1 MRSTIRKS
9 VAVATTVVLAGCSS
23 GAGPGADSPAV
34 PRGSTPGAAATS
46 EPPEKEPVL
55 QIAEPEAAAATE
67 EPEWD
72 PENPFGL
79 TDEERREAADLVGVL
94 QAWMGMDERRFKRD
108 LRGYLRSDGRAAF
121 CAPVEEGIVYEE
133 GDTPVLVENPGRELI
148 GSLLLAAALEGSTQ
162 RDDYG
167 DVQIANLSTWI
178 NQFFDAE
185 CDWDWTTA
193 DAGVEDAEQER
204 EANQGVAE
212 ALGPDE
218 VHGWTKERAVAVLE
232 FADQAT
238 QDLFCQEF
246 LDLDTPQPEPI
257 VYGDEFFTWTPEE
270 RQAAMLW
277 TVDWGVE
284 NCL

>member
-1 MRSTIRKS
+1 MRSTIRTS
-9 VAVATTVVLAGCSS
+9 VMVATVVLLAGCSS
-23 GAGPGADSPAV
+23 GTGQDADTAAV
-34 PRGSTPGAAATS
+34 TTGSAPDVAATS
-46 EPPEKEPVL
+46 EPLETEPVET
-55 QIAEPEAAAATE
+55 AEPEAAPATE

-72 PENPFGL
+72 PENPFSL
-79 TDEERREAADLVGVL
+79 TDEERRAAADLVDEL
-94 QAWMGMDERRFKRD
+94 QAWMDMDERQFKGE
-108 LRGYLRSDGRAAF
+108 LRGYLRSDGREAF

-133 GDTPVLVENPGRELI
+133 GDPPVLVENPGHELI

-162 RDDYG
+162 REDYG
-167 DVQIANLSTWI
+167 DVQVANLSTWI

-185 CDWDWTTA
+185 CDWEWITA

-204 EANQGVAE
+204 EANRGAAE

-218 VHGWTKERAVAVLE
+218 VHGWTKERAVSVLE
-232 FADQAT
+232 SSDQAT

-246 LDLDTPQPEPI
+246 LDLDTPQPEPV
-257 VYGDEFFTWTPEE
+257 VYGEEFYTWTPEE
-270 RQAAMLW
+270 QQAAMLW

>member
-1 MRSTIRKS
+1 MLPKAM
-9 VAVATTVVLAGCSS
+9 VAAATVVLAGCS
-23 GAGPGADSPAV
+23 AGTDLAISTSEVPADV
-34 PRGSTPGAAATS
+34 EATS
-46 EPPEKEPVL
+46 EPPEIQPVPGT
-55 QIAEPEAAAATE
+55 AEPGTSQTGDAEG
-67 EPEWD
+67 D

-79 TDEERREAADLVGVL
+79 TDEERREAAEMVGEL
-94 QAWMGMDERRFKRD
+94 QSWTGMNERQFKRE
-108 LRGYLRSDGRAAF
+108 LRKYLRSDGREAF
-121 CAPVEEGIVYEE
+121 CSPVEEGIVYEAGE
-133 GDTPVLVENPGRELI
+133 PPELVENPGRELI

-167 DVQIANLSTWI
+167 DGQIANLSTWI

-246 LDLDTPQPEPI
+246 LDLDTPQPESI